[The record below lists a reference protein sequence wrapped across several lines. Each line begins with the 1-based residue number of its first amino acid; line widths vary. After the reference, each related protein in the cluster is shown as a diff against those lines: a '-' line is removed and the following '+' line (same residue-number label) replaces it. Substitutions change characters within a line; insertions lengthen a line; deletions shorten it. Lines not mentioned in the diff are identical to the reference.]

1 MVLDANLKYGQGQGI
16 LIAVPL
22 PEGVANTGG
31 QVEDAIQL
39 ALTEAQYVLLLVT
52 ITMINILDAIFRER
66 DIKGKSVTPFVL
78 ERVNE
83 LTEGQSLE
91 TSILS
96 HPHLIL

>member
-1 MVLDANLKYGQGQGI
+1 MKYGQGQGI

>member
-1 MVLDANLKYGQGQGI
+1 MSII
-16 LIAVPL
+16 LI
-22 PEGVANTGG
+22 T
-31 QVEDAIQL
+31 
-39 ALTEAQYVLLLVT
+39 VT
-52 ITMINILDAIFRER
+52 ISNILDTAFRER

-96 HPHLIL
+96 YPRLIL

>member
-1 MVLDANLKYGQGQGI
+1 MPSKY
-16 LIAVPL
+16 
-22 PEGVANTGG
+22 
-31 QVEDAIQL
+31 
-39 ALTEAQYVLLLVT
+39 YLVT
-52 ITMINILDAIFRER
+52 VSNILDTAFRER

-96 HPHLIL
+96 HPHLTL

>member
-1 MVLDANLKYGQGQGI
+1 MKYGQGQGI

-22 PEGVANTGG
+22 PEGVANIGG

-39 ALTEAQYVLLLVT
+39 ALTEAQYVLFLVT
-52 ITMINILDAIFRER
+52 ITMINILDTIFRER

-96 HPHLIL
+96 HPRLIL